1 MMSERTQNIFMAKLS
16 GQAERFDDMLF
27 YMKAVVKQP
36 QEMNM
41 YEMDL
46 FTMAC
51 KSVIEARRV
60 AIRSVNSMESEVEP
74 HAQQQVDQYKA
85 AIQMEL
91 TEKITDILHILD
103 KYYLSET
110 ATLGSKVF
118 YYKMKG
124 DYNRYLVE
132 LQVENEPYRHY
143 LTATI
148 RAYVRASKY
157 ASSGLPEAHPQR
169 LSLALNYSVF
179 YSDYLNKPTIG
190 LSIAKTEYKSG
201 IDKLDDLPEDL
212 YKDAVSHLRLLRDNI
227 RMWEKIIAEAEAE
240 AMWEKITAEAEAEA
254 SESYVDASSDLRSP
268 QNQDQLETIS

>member
-1 MMSERTQNIFMAKLS
+1 MMSERTQCIFMAKLS
-16 GQAERFDDMLF
+16 GQAERFDDMLV

-60 AIRSVNSMESEVEP
+60 AIRSVDSMESEVEP

-91 TEKITDILHILD
+91 TEEITDILHILD

-132 LQVENEPYRHY
+132 LQVENEPHRRYV
-143 LTATI
+143 LATI

-179 YSDYLNKPTIG
+179 YSDYLNKPAIG

-212 YKDAVSHLRLLRDNI
+212 YINAASHLRLLQDNI
-227 RMWEKIIAEAEAE
+227 RMWEKII
-240 AMWEKITAEAEAEA
+240 AEAEAEA